1 MSPLKIG
8 MIGWGTVGTGV
19 AKILLEDQDL
29 IQKKLGQ
36 PIKLARIADLDL
48 TTPRP
53 VEVDR
58 SILTTEADQI
68 LDDPEIDVVIELIGG
83 LEPARTMTLK
93 AISAGKHV
101 VTANKALLAT
111 HGSEIFSAAK
121 KNGVEVLFEAS
132 VAGCI
137 PIIRTLKEGLAAN
150 RINYFFGILNGT
162 ANYILSS
169 MTADGLDFDRA
180 LAQAQE
186 KGYAEADP
194 TFDVEGVDTAH
205 KLAILV
211 SLAYGSQ
218 ISLDQIYVQG
228 INQIAAEDI
237 QFAAEFGYVIK
248 LLAISSL
255 NGDLIEARV
264 HPTMLPAGHLLS
276 DVSGPFNAILFNGHA
291 AGDILLYGQGAGMM
305 PTASAVVSDVMEL
318 ARAEAVGA
326 VGRVPPLAWPDM
338 ESSQLKVKP
347 IDEIVTRYYFRFFAV
362 DKPGVLSVISG
373 VLGSHNISLSAV
385 LQKGREIRGAVPV
398 VMLSHEAKGAD
409 VNAALAEIDRL
420 DVVRDK
426 TVVFRVEDRL

>member
-36 PIKLARIADLDL
+36 PIKLTRIADLDL

-58 SILTTEADQI
+58 SILTTEADKI
-68 LDDPEIDVVIELIGG
+68 LDDPEIGVVIELIGG

-194 TFDVEGVDTAH
+194 TLDVEGVDTAH

-264 HPTMLPAGHLLS
+264 HPTMLPAGHVLS

-347 IDEIVTRYYFRFFAV
+347 IAEVVTRYYFRFFAV

-398 VMLSHEAKGAD
+398 VMLSHEAKDAD

-420 DVVRDK
+420 DVVKDK

>member
-194 TFDVEGVDTAH
+194 TLDVEGVDTAH

-264 HPTMLPAGHLLS
+264 HPTMLPAGHVLS

-347 IDEIVTRYYFRFFAV
+347 IAEVVTRYYFRFFAV

-385 LQKGREIRGAVPV
+385 LQKGREIRGAVPL

-420 DVVRDK
+420 DVVKDK

>member
-1 MSPLKIG
+1 MNPVRIG

-19 AKILLEDQDL
+19 AKILIEDQDL

-36 PIKLARIADLDL
+36 PVMLARIADLDL

-58 SILTTEADQI
+58 SILTTDAGLI
-68 LDDPEIDVVIELIGG
+68 LNDPEISVVIELIGG
-83 LEPARTMTLK
+83 LEPARTMTLQ

-111 HGSEIFSAAK
+111 HGREIFAAAR

-169 MTADGLDFDRA
+169 MTAEGLDFDRA

-211 SLAYGSQ
+211 ALAYGSQ
-218 ISLDQIYVQG
+218 IDLDQIFVQG

-255 NGDLIEARV
+255 NGDRIEARV
-264 HPTMLPAGHLLS
+264 HPTMLPAGHVLS

-305 PTASAVVSDVMEL
+305 PTASAVVSDVLEL

-338 ESSQLKVKP
+338 ESNRLEVKP
-347 IDEIVTRYYFRFFAV
+347 IDDVVTRYYFRFSAL
-362 DKPGVLSVISG
+362 DQPGVLSIISG
-373 VLGSHNISLSAV
+373 ILGTHNISLTSV
-385 LQKGREIRGAVPV
+385 LQVGREVRGSVPI
-398 VMLSHEAKGAD
+398 VMLTHEARNAD
-409 VNAALAEIDRL
+409 VTAALAEIDHL
-420 DVVRDK
+420 DVVKDK
-426 TVVFRVEDRL
+426 TIIFRVEDRI

>member
-19 AKILLEDQDL
+19 SKILLEDQDL

-68 LDDPEIDVVIELIGG
+68 LDDPEIGLVIELIGG

-111 HGSEIFSAAK
+111 HGPEIFSAAK

-194 TFDVEGVDTAH
+194 AFDVEGVDTAH

-228 INQIAAEDI
+228 INRIAKEDI

-255 NGDLIEARV
+255 NGGLIEARV
-264 HPTMLPAGHLLS
+264 HPTMLPAGHVLS

-338 ESSQLKVKP
+338 ENSQLKVKP
-347 IDEIVTRYYFRFFAV
+347 IDEIVTRYYFRFLAA
-362 DKPGVLSVISG
+362 DKPGVLSIISG
-373 VLGSHNISLSAV
+373 VLGSHNISLSSV
-385 LQKGREIRGAVPV
+385 LQKRREIRGAVPL

-409 VNAALAEIDRL
+409 VSAALAEIDRL
-420 DVVRDK
+420 DVVKDK